1 MYIYYIMPYGERY
14 MNKSGRK
21 TLKTTQ
27 TAEKPKM
34 AKPKAPPKEVPKYVE
49 QKSNKV
55 K

>member
-1 MYIYYIMPYGERY
+1 

-27 TAEKPKM
+27 TDEKPKM
-34 AKPKAPPKEVPKYVE
+34 DKPKAPQKEVLKYVE

>member
-1 MYIYYIMPYGERY
+1 MPYGERY

-27 TAEKPKM
+27 TDEKPKM
-34 AKPKAPPKEVPKYVE
+34 DKPKAPQKEVLKYVE